1 MQTLKELSLESI
13 LGNMDNL
20 WCRPFLSTLFQ
31 QKQKWPY
38 VVGPFDA
45 LPTNLCHDILVTM
58 KQRGKLRRHH
68 YNLLVNPSFKAL
80 DLSGERKDLKMALE
94 LAATRCT
101 DLRSLNLAGC
111 MLWKSALEYNIPSF
125 TRLTNLCLS
134 TTNVTDEDLI
144 VVGAYGYNLEEIY
157 LMGTNI
163 RKGLLYLV
171 TDSQLPG
178 AIETGKCQR
187 LRIINVDH
195 CHVES
200 TSVST
205 VLLSLPNLLEIHYQE
220 LMRVIF
226 GILQESPEATFNL
239 VSIYASTDANPN
251 YDAPVMSDYILEAVL
266 KSCPNAV
273 KFDLKAYSTM
283 TETSLLPLTSR
294 KIPARELSLSPDESD
309 GEPVSCLNT
318 MTPVFSACT
327 DSLVSLSLM
336 SVADVNIPLIIELCP
351 RLVHLVLLDV
361 VSFTTEMPHD
371 VKRNKHNFWPDLKTL
386 KLWCKGAEQSP
397 DEDTVVQ
404 LLKGPKL
411 LTVDL
416 LHCNS
421 LDDVCMQRVREENS
435 LEDLETLFLREC
447 HNITMD
453 SLVDMAVRENSL
465 GHLGLHHCRQITL
478 CDVQLCRKKIATEKL
493 QDDITIDWS

>member
-1 MQTLKELSLESI
+1 MQTLRELSLESI

-45 LPTNLCHDILVTM
+45 LPTNLCRDILVAM

-68 YNLLVNPSFKAL
+68 YNLLVNPSFKTL

-111 MLWKSALEYNIPSF
+111 MLWKSALEWNIPSF

-134 TTNVTDEDLI
+134 ATNVTDEDLI
-144 VVGAYGYNLEEIY
+144 IVGAYGYNLEEID

-163 RKGLLYLV
+163 RKGLHYLV
-171 TDSQLPG
+171 KDTQLPG
-178 AIETGKCQR
+178 AVETGKCQR

-200 TSVST
+200 TSVSI
-205 VLLSLPNLLEIHYQE
+205 VLQSLPNMLEIQYQD
-220 LMRVIF
+220 LVRVIF

-251 YDAPVMSDYILEAVL
+251 SDAPVMSDYILEAVL

-273 KFDLKAYSTM
+273 KFDLRAYSTM
-283 TETSLLPLTSR
+283 SEVSLLPLASR

-309 GEPVSCLNT
+309 GVPVSCLNT

-327 DSLVSLSLM
+327 DSLVSLNLM

-351 RLVHLVLLDV
+351 SLVHLVLLDV
-361 VSFTTEMPHD
+361 ISFVNEMPHD
-371 VKRNKHNFWPDLKTL
+371 VTRNKRNFLSDLKTV
-386 KLWCKGAEQSP
+386 KLWCKGAVQSP
-397 DEDTVVQ
+397 DEDSVVQ
-404 LLKGPKL
+404 LLKAPTL
-411 LTVDL
+411 LTVDI

-421 LDDVCMQRVREENS
+421 LDDVCMQRVKEES
-435 LEDLETLFLREC
+435 TLKDLETLFLREC

-453 SLVDMAVRENSL
+453 SLLDVTARDNSL
-465 GHLGLHHCRQITL
+465 SHLGLHHCRQITL
-478 CDVQLCRKKIATEKL
+478 SDVQLCRKKIATQKL

>member
-1 MQTLKELSLESI
+1 MQTLRELSLENI
-13 LGNMDNL
+13 LENMDNL

-31 QKQKWPY
+31 QKQIWPF

-45 LPTNLCHDILVTM
+45 LPTHLCHDILVKM

-68 YNLLVNPSFKAL
+68 YNLLVNPSFKTL

-111 MLWKSALEYNIPSF
+111 MLWKSALEWNIPSF

-134 TTNVTDEDLI
+134 ATNVTDEDLI
-144 VVGAYGYNLEEIY
+144 IVGAYGYNLEEID

-163 RKGLLYLV
+163 RKGLHYLV
-171 TDSQLPG
+171 KDTQLPG
-178 AIETGKCQR
+178 AVETGKCQR

-200 TSVST
+200 TSVSI
-205 VLLSLPNLLEIHYQE
+205 VLQSLPNMLEIQYQD
-220 LMRVIF
+220 LVRVIF

-251 YDAPVMSDYILEAVL
+251 SDAPVMSDYILEAVL

-273 KFDLKAYSTM
+273 KFDLRAYSTM
-283 TETSLLPLTSR
+283 SEVSLLPLASR

-309 GEPVSCLNT
+309 GVPVSCLNT

-327 DSLVSLSLM
+327 DSLVSLNLM
-336 SVADVNIPLIIELCP
+336 SVADVSIPLIIELCP

-361 VSFTTEMPHD
+361 VSFVNEMPHD
-371 VKRNKHNFWPDLKTL
+371 VTRNKRNFLSDLKTV
-386 KLWCKGAEQSP
+386 KLWCKGAVQSP
-397 DEDTVVQ
+397 DEDSVVQ
-404 LLKGPKL
+404 LLKAPTL
-411 LTVDL
+411 LTVDI

-421 LDDVCMQRVREENS
+421 LDDVCMQRVKEES
-435 LEDLETLFLREC
+435 TLKDLETLFLREC

-453 SLVDMAVRENSL
+453 SLLDVTARDNSL
-465 GHLGLHHCRQITL
+465 SHLGLHHCRQITL
-478 CDVQLCRKKIATEKL
+478 SDVQLCRKKIATQKL